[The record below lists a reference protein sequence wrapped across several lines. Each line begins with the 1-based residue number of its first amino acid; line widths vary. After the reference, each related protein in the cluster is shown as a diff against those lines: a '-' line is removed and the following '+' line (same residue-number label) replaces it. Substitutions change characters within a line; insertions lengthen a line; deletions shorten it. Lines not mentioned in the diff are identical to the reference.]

1 MLMPKRV
8 KWRKQQRGR
17 MTGKASRGAELSF
30 GDFGLQALEPGWFPP
45 ARSKRLAVRSCT
57 Q

>member
-17 MTGKASRGAELSF
+17 MTGKATRAQKSPLVNLACRRWSRAG
-30 GDFGLQALEPGWFPP
+30 FPP
-45 ARSKRLAVRSCT
+45 ARSKLLAARSCVK
-57 Q
+57 